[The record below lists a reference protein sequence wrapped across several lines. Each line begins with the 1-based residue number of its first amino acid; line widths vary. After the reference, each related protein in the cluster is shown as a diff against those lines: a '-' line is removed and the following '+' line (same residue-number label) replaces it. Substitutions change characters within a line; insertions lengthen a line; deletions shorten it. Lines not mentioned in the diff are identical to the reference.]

1 VSEPA
6 GRGELRVVPPGTAAA
21 DLDATP
27 VARFRALADRA
38 TAADVDRALASA
50 RPGPG
55 GGGAPRSGAGGASLA
70 ELAALLSPVAGR
82 RLEELAQAAH
92 DLTVRRFGRTVRLY
106 APLYLSNECVSSCA
120 YCGFARGNP
129 VVRRTLSIAEATAE
143 ARTLTARGLRHLL
156 LVAGEH
162 SRAVSRDRLVE
173 LCHALAPE
181 VPQLSVETQVWD
193 GDTYHR
199 LVRAGC
205 DGVLVYQETYN
216 RSVYTSVHLA
226 GRKRH
231 YAWRLAA
238 LDRAA
243 AAGMRRLGLGILL
256 GLHPDW
262 RSDALALAA
271 HARALIRRWWRCEV
285 AVSLPRLRPAAGGF
299 TPRRPVSDRELTQL
313 VCALRLALP
322 DVGIALSTREPPA
335 LRDGLVRL
343 GVTAMSAGS
352 RTEPGGYA
360 AGGGAPSAEPQF
372 AVSDHRSPEQ
382 VAAALSAAGYD
393 PVWKDWQRI

>member
-1 VSEPA
+1 VSELA
-6 GRGELRVVPPGTAAA
+6 GRRELRAVPSGTAAA

-27 VARFRALADRA
+27 VAGFRALADRA
-38 TAADVDRALASA
+38 TAADVDRALASP

-55 GGGAPRSGAGGASLA
+55 DGGAPRSGAGGASLA
-70 ELAALLSPVAGR
+70 EFAALLSPAAGR
-82 RLEELAQAAH
+82 RLEELARAAH
-92 DLTVRRFGRTVRLY
+92 DLTVRRFGRAVRLY

-129 VVRRTLSIAEATAE
+129 VVRRTLSIAEAAAE

-162 SRAVSRDRLVE
+162 PRAVSRDRLVE
-173 LCHALAPE
+173 LCRALAPE

-256 GLHPDW
+256 GVHPDW
-262 RSDALALAA
+262 RSDALAVAA

-285 AVSLPRLRPAAGGF
+285 TVSLPRLRPAAGGF
-299 TPRRPVSDRELTQL
+299 TPRRPVTDRELTQL

-360 AGGGAPSAEPQF
+360 AGAGAPGAEPQF